1 MTLPVRR
8 FDAIVVGAGGS
19 GMRAALELSRGG
31 LKTAVLSKVFP
42 TRSHTVAAQGGI
54 AAPLANST
62 EDNWHWH
69 MYDTVKGADYLGDQ
83 DAIEYMCRRAIEV
96 VVELEHMGMPFD
108 RIENGKIYQRPFGGH
123 TQNYGSPKMAMRAC
137 AAPCCT
143 RFISRTCAPIRSSSS
158 NGWRST

>member
-1 MTLPVRR
+1 
-8 FDAIVVGAGGS
+8 
-19 GMRAALELSRGG
+19 

-83 DAIEYMCRRAIEV
+83 DAIEYMCRRAIEC

-108 RIENGKIYQRPFGGH
+108 RLENGKIYQRPFGGH
-123 TQNYGSPKMAMRAC
+123 TQDYGSPKMAMRAC
-137 AAPCCT
+137 AAPTAPATRCCT
-143 RFISRTCAPIRSSSS
+143 RCTSRTCAPIRSSSS
-158 NGWRST
+158 SGWRST